1 MIVQPWYLATLA
13 VAEQLYDSLIVW
25 KDQDFIQV
33 TAVSQ
38 PFFDLFS
45 PGIQPGN
52 ISSSSAAFDSL
63 TTSIKNYA
71 DSFVAV
77 VAKYTSSN
85 GGLSEQYSRSDGS
98 PVSALDLTWSYTA
111 LLTANGARNGVKPAS
126 WGASG
131 LTAPS
136 TCSGGGSGGGGGGGG
151 GSTVPVTF
159 NVDATTVFGGTSLNC
174 GISVLVGVFFK
185 KINNLLHG
193 ARWQSV
199 PAGCRM

>member
-77 VAKYTSSN
+77 VAKYTPSN
-85 GGLSEQYSRSDGS
+85 GGLAEQYSRSDGS

-159 NVDATTVFGGTSLNC
+159 NVDATTVFGGTSLNYFHRTIC
-174 GISVLVGVFFK
+174 LSIQQKTYS
-185 KINNLLHG
+185 
-193 ARWQSV
+193 
-199 PAGCRM
+199 